1 MKRFLEG
8 VTVLDLSTTISG
20 PFCTFYLCDMG
31 AEVIKVE
38 EPGKGDMSRYLPPF
52 TNGLSE
58 TYVVLNRGKKSV
70 TIDLKNEKGLALV
83 KELVASSD
91 VLIENFTPGKVE
103 KLGLDYESVRRINP
117 RIVMC
122 SISGYGQTGPLSR
135 LPGYDGVIQAQGG
148 IMSVTG
154 DPEKPMRVGMVI
166 CDFTSAMMAMVGI
179 IAALYRRGLTGEGDY
194 IDISMFDVAVNL
206 LSTDFLSYAN
216 HGVVVPRTGNRFSYA
231 TPFDTFPTRDSFI
244 LIVAANDNTFRN
256 LCNAIGRPE
265 LAEDPRFADMISRN
279 NNHAELR
286 PIIEEWTLQHTT
298 EEALSILLP
307 AGAPASP
314 INTAREVVEHPHTAA
329 RDMVLELEQPGAG
342 PIKIFGSCIKARNSE
357 IGPRSY
363 APALG
368 EHNEMVLREFLGKS
382 DEEIESLK
390 AAGALG

>member
-1 MKRFLEG
+1 MKGFLEG
-8 VTVLDLSTTISG
+8 VTVVDLSTTISG
-20 PFCTFYLCDMG
+20 PFCSFYLCDMG
-31 AEVIKVE
+31 AEVIKIE

-52 TNGLSE
+52 TGGVSE
-58 TYVVLNRGKKSV
+58 TYAVLNRGKKSV
-70 TIDLKNEKGLALV
+70 TIDLKSEEGLALA
-83 KELVASSD
+83 KELVAGAD

-103 KLGLDYESVRRINP
+103 KLGLDYDSVKLINP
-117 RIVMC
+117 RVVMC

-154 DPEKPMRVGMVI
+154 DPDKPMRTGMVI
-166 CDFTSAMMAMVGI
+166 CDFTSAMMAMSGI
-179 IAALYRRGLTGEGDY
+179 IAALFRRNVTGEGDY

-231 TPFDTFPTRDSFI
+231 TPFDTFRTRDSFV
-244 LIVAANDNTFRN
+244 LIVAANDSTFRN

-265 LAEDPRFADMISRN
+265 LADDPRFADMINRN

-286 PIIEEWTLQHTT
+286 PFIEEWTLQRTT
-298 EEALSILLP
+298 GEALSVLLP

-314 INTAREVVEHPHTAA
+314 INTVKEVVEHPHAVE
-329 RDMVLELEQPGAG
+329 REMILELDQPGAG
-342 PIKIFGSCIKARNSE
+342 PIKIFGSAIKARNAE
-357 IGPRSY
+357 VGPRSY

-368 EHNEMVLREFLGKS
+368 EHNQTVLRDLLGKS
-382 DEEIESLK
+382 DSEIESLK
-390 AAGALG
+390 AGGALG